1 MIEDIGYPINSAHE
15 IVKLLY
21 SDKSEEKIGKI
32 DKTFKGCEITG
43 FDISDEMIL
52 NAQSKIFSEKN
63 KTAFINKDFINLGFN
78 DSFDIIIFN
87 YVLYHLN
94 DPVLAL
100 NKARELLTDNGKI
113 LFSVLGIDYL
123 KETFMPQDLDDM
135 DKQKGLTRR

>member
-21 SDKSEEKIGKI
+21 SDKSEEKLGKI

-78 DSFDIIIFN
+78 YSFYIIIFN

-100 NKARELLTDNGKI
+100 NKAREWLTDNGKI

>member
-52 NAQSKIFSEKN
+52 NAQSKIFFEKN